1 MEATAVQVNAIL
13 EEEAAASIPIDSFVR
28 LDRQMRALL
37 YVWREYVKD
46 GGRMAAA
53 GASLE
58 KQLIDLYQEREE
70 SGGRSYAELT
80 ATIEGLDSQ
89 LHSLYSE
96 RESAGEESLMLRQTV
111 ENFEQQLAAL
121 YSEREIDGYVS
132 RFIGNIDIAHAAR
145 SYEEQLHA
153 IYEEQSKTRYG
164 ITEANSMVD
173 SLEHQVA
180 ALLEERNEIAE
191 ELVQTKQ
198 AAAQQKSR
206 ARDLITAV
214 FDRAIV

>member
-70 SGGRSYAELT
+70 AGGRPYSELT
-80 ATIEGLDSQ
+80 ATIDGLDSQ

-96 RESAGEESLMLRQTV
+96 RESSSTARRRSQSGVEPGWRRVTCSLPRCG
-111 ENFEQQLAAL
+111 
-121 YSEREIDGYVS
+121 SISG
-132 RFIGNIDIAHAAR
+132 
-145 SYEEQLHA
+145 
-153 IYEEQSKTRYG
+153 
-164 ITEANSMVD
+164 
-173 SLEHQVA
+173 
-180 ALLEERNEIAE
+180 
-191 ELVQTKQ
+191 
-198 AAAQQKSR
+198 
-206 ARDLITAV
+206 
-214 FDRAIV
+214 